1 MTTSF
6 LYQTQGKN
14 DLLKRQII
22 TQCINEGNI
31 SIADISKRLT
41 TSIPT
46 ATKLVSEL
54 IDEGFLKDMGKLGTN
69 GGRRPNIYG
78 LNSAAGYFV
87 GVDIRRH
94 HINMA
99 IVDFKGEL
107 VDFIEDVN
115 FTLVNSIES
124 FDEFCK
130 VIMESLTSYGIEHH
144 DVLAYGINFTGRV
157 NNSTGYCFSYYI
169 GENTPI
175 AEILEQNL
183 GCPVFTENDS
193 RAMTYGEYMCGAG
206 QGEKN
211 LLFINV
217 TWGLG
222 MGMIIDG
229 QLSYGKSGY
238 SGEIGHF
245 PLLSNNQICQCGKV
259 GCLETGASGS
269 ALHRIF
275 LEKLKNGQSSILS
288 GKYSNNE
295 EITLEDI
302 LGAVFEEDMLA
313 IECVEEIGAT
323 LGRAIAGLINLFN
336 PETIVIGGILADAK
350 DYLLIP
356 IKGAINKHS
365 LNIVSKDT
373 HIKISKLGK
382 RCGAIGACM
391 LSRSKLLNL
400 I

>member
-14 DLLKRQII
+14 DLLKKQII
-22 TQCINEGNI
+22 TQCINEGDL
-31 SIADISKRLT
+31 SLADISKNLT
-41 TSIPT
+41 ISIPT

-54 IDEGFLKDMGKLGTN
+54 IDEGYLKDMGKIGTN

-87 GVDIRRH
+87 GVDIKIH
-94 HINMA
+94 HINIA

-115 FTLVNSIES
+115 FTLVNSIGS
-124 FDEFCK
+124 FEDFCN
-130 VIMESLTSYGIEHH
+130 VIKDNLDNNDIEHNH
-144 DVLAYGINFTGRV
+144 VLAYGINFTGRV

-175 AEILEQNL
+175 TEILENNL
-183 GCPVFTENDS
+183 GCPVFIENDS

-211 LLFINV
+211 FLFINV

-222 MGMIIDG
+222 MGMILDG
-229 QLSYGKSGY
+229 QLSYGKSGF

-245 PLLSNNQICQCGKV
+245 PLLSNNQICQCGKI

-275 LEKLKNGQSSILS
+275 IEKIRSGQSSILS
-288 GKYSNNE
+288 GKYNNDE
-295 EITLEDI
+295 DISLEDI

-336 PETIVIGGILADAK
+336 PETIVIGGILASAK

-373 HIKISKLGK
+373 HIKTSKLGK
-382 RCGAIGACM
+382 KCGAIGACM

>member
-1 MTTSF
+1 MTNSF

-14 DLLKRQII
+14 DLLKKQII
-22 TQCINEGNI
+22 IQCINEGDI
-31 SIADISKRLT
+31 SIADVSKNLT

-54 IDEGFLKDMGKLGTN
+54 IEEGFLKDMGKLGTN

-87 GVDIRRH
+87 GVDIRIN
-94 HINMA
+94 HINIA

-115 FTLVNSIES
+115 FTLVNSVS
-124 FDEFCK
+124 AFDELCS
-130 VIMESLTSYGIEHH
+130 VIKESLSNYDVEQYN
-144 DVLAYGINFTGRV
+144 VLAYGINFSGRV
-157 NNSTGYCFSYYI
+157 NNTTGYCFSYYV

-175 AEILEQNL
+175 AEILEKNL
-183 GCPVFTENDS
+183 GCPVFIENDS
-193 RAMTYGEYMCGAG
+193 RAMTYGEYMCGVG

-229 QLSYGKSGY
+229 QLSYGKSGF

-245 PLLSNNQICQCGKV
+245 PLLNNNQICQCGKI

-275 LEKLKNGQSSILS
+275 IEKLRNGQSSILS
-288 GKYSNNE
+288 GKYNNDE
-295 EITLEDI
+295 DINMEDI

-336 PETIVIGGILADAK
+336 PETIVIGGILAEAK

-373 HIKISKLGK
+373 HIKTSKLGK
-382 RCGAIGACM
+382 KCGAVGACM

>member
-6 LYQTQGKN
+6 IYHTQGKN
-14 DLLKRQII
+14 DLLKKQII
-22 TQCINEGNI
+22 TQCINEGDI
-31 SIADISKRLT
+31 SIADISKKLT

-54 IDEGFLKDMGKLGTN
+54 IEDGFLKDMGKLGTN
-69 GGRRPNIYG
+69 GGRKPNIYG

-87 GVDIRRH
+87 GVDIRQH
-94 HINMA
+94 HINIA
-99 IVDFKGEL
+99 IVDFKGHL
-107 VDFIEDVN
+107 VDFIEDVD
-115 FTLVNSIES
+115 FTLVSSIES
-124 FDEFCK
+124 FKDFCN
-130 VIMESLTSYGIEHH
+130 VIKENLSNYGIQHH
-144 DVLAYGINFTGRV
+144 SVLAYGINFTGRV
-157 NNSTGYCFSYYI
+157 NSSTGYCFSYYI

-175 AEILEQNL
+175 ADILEQNL
-183 GCPVFTENDS
+183 GCPVFIENDS
-193 RAMTYGEYMCGAG
+193 RAMTYGEYMCGVG

-229 QLSYGKSGY
+229 QLSYGKSGF

-245 PLLSNNQICQCGKV
+245 PLLNNDQICQCGKI

-269 ALHRIF
+269 ALHRLFI
-275 LEKLKNGQSSILS
+275 EKIKNGKPSILS
-288 GKYSNNE
+288 GKYNNGE
-295 EITLEDI
+295 EIYLEDI
-302 LGAVFEEDMLA
+302 LEALYEEDILA

-373 HIKISKLGK
+373 HIKVSKLGK
-382 RCGAIGACM
+382 KCGAVGACM

>member
-6 LYQTQGKN
+6 IYNTQGKN
-14 DLLKRQII
+14 DLLKKQII
-22 TQCINEGNI
+22 TQCINEGDI
-31 SIADISKRLT
+31 SIADISKKLT

-54 IDEGFLKDMGKLGTN
+54 IEDGFLKDMGKLGTN
-69 GGRRPNIYG
+69 GGRKPNIYG

-87 GVDIRRH
+87 GVDIRQH
-94 HINMA
+94 HINIA
-99 IVDFKGEL
+99 IVDFKGHL
-107 VDFIEDVN
+107 VDFIEDVD
-115 FTLVNSIES
+115 FTLVSSIES
-124 FDEFCK
+124 FKDFCS
-130 VIMESLTSYGIEHH
+130 VIKENLSSYGIQHH
-144 DVLAYGINFTGRV
+144 SVLAYGINFTGRV
-157 NNSTGYCFSYYI
+157 NSSTGYCFSYYI

-175 AEILEQNL
+175 ADILEQNL
-183 GCPVFTENDS
+183 GCPVFIENDS
-193 RAMTYGEYMCGAG
+193 RAMTYGEYMCGVG

-229 QLSYGKSGY
+229 QLSYGKSGF

-245 PLLSNNQICQCGKV
+245 PLLNNDQICQCGKI

-269 ALHRIF
+269 ALHRLFI
-275 LEKLKNGQSSILS
+275 EKIKNGKPSILS
-288 GKYSNNE
+288 GKYNNGE
-295 EITLEDI
+295 EISLEDI
-302 LGAVFEEDMLA
+302 LEALYEEDILA

-373 HIKISKLGK
+373 QIKISKLGK
-382 RCGAIGACM
+382 KCGAVGACM

>member
-6 LYQTQGKN
+6 LYHTQGKN

-31 SIADISKRLT
+31 SIADISKKLT

-54 IDEGFLKDMGKLGTN
+54 IEEGFLKDMGKLGTN

-78 LNSAAGYFV
+78 LNSAAGYFI
-87 GVDIRRH
+87 GVDIRLH
-94 HINMA
+94 HINIA

-115 FTLVNSIES
+115 FTLVNSIGS
-124 FDEFCK
+124 FDEFCN
-130 VIMESLTSYGIEHH
+130 VIRENLSNYDINH
-144 DVLAYGINFTGRV
+144 DNVLAYGINFSGRV
-157 NNSTGYCFSYYI
+157 NITTGYCFSYYI

-175 AEILEQNL
+175 AEKLEQNL
-183 GCPVFTENDS
+183 RCPVFIENDS

-206 QGEKN
+206 QGEKD

-222 MGMIIDG
+222 MGMIING
-229 QLSYGKSGY
+229 RLSYGKSGY

-245 PLLSNNQICQCGKV
+245 PILNNNQICQCGKI

-275 LEKLKNGQSSILS
+275 IEKLKSGQSSILS
-288 GKYSNNE
+288 GKFNNNE
-295 EITLEDI
+295 EIRLEDI
-302 LGAVFEEDMLA
+302 LYAVFEEDMLA

-323 LGRAIAGLINLFN
+323 LGRAIAGLINIFN
-336 PETIVIGGILADAK
+336 PETIVIGGILAEAK

-356 IKGAINKHS
+356 VKGAINKHS

-373 HIKISKLGK
+373 HIKTSKLGRK
-382 RCGAIGACM
+382 CGAIGACM
-391 LSRSKLLNL
+391 LSRSKMLNL